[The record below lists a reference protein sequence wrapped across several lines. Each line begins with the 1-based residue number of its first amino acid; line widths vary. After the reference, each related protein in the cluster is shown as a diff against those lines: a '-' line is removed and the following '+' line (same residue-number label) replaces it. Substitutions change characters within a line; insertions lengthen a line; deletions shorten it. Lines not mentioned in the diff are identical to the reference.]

1 MFFFYYCNTLTVVGG
16 EAHIMDDLSWS
27 IRAKE
32 RPTLTLLLLCA
43 HVYTF
48 KSDERETFRSRS
60 DSRRRERER
69 ERQWNPRDGSYHST
83 PLLFHWGAA
92 TTTTTT
98 DAASSFLESKE
109 LCKYD
114 LLTAEKRLQSLFLS
128 LSLISTVSF

>member
-1 MFFFYYCNTLTVVGG
+1 M
-16 EAHIMDDLSWS
+16 
-27 IRAKE
+27 KE
-32 RPTLTLLLLCA
+32 KHSAPGQIQ
-43 HVYTF
+43 
-48 KSDERETFRSRS
+48 EG
-60 DSRRRERER
+60 ERER

-128 LSLISTVSF
+128 LSYFNCFFLSH